1 VRFPSHLSAPLRI
14 IQNTTLKVKS
24 HYHIGVLLI
33 IRVIHTLGP
42 KVGRLVSCFGLPR
55 LVGPKVGRLVSC
67 FSLPWLVGPVSW
79 LARLMLIVGSD
90 SWQNRLLLLA

>member
-1 VRFPSHLSAPLRI
+1 MLEVRNKKSLVWEKLLR
-14 IQNTTLKVKS
+14 VE
-24 HYHIGVLLI
+24 

-67 FSLPWLVGPVSW
+67 FGLPWLVGPVSW

-90 SWQNRLLLLA
+90 SWQDRLLLLA

>member
-1 VRFPSHLSAPLRI
+1 MELVGYFWLVRIRRS
-14 IQNTTLKVKS
+14 QGK
-24 HYHIGVLLI
+24 LLLVRVRV
-33 IRVIHTLGP
+33 RVIHTLSP
-42 KVGRLVSCFGLPR
+42 KVGGLVSCFGLPR